1 MNIFNKKWLYIT
13 FFITVSA
20 IFILSCN
27 SKMKEATSTYNED
40 MAVEMSIS
48 ESPQM
53 LAGAAAKR
61 MSRPDADTQTAVER
75 KLIKTGYINFE
86 SEDIKSSRILINNL
100 VSKYGA
106 YINNENE
113 NSTTKMLE
121 QYLVIKIPKNNFDA
135 FVESL
140 ESGITKISSKNID
153 IEDVTE
159 EFIDIT
165 ARLTVKKEAEQTYL
179 RLLAT
184 AKTVRDVLDI
194 QDQIQGIRSD
204 IESIEGRIRY
214 LESAVSYCTLN
225 IRMYQYIASNESL
238 PRTSF
243 FTRLL
248 SSIKSGVNTFAEVII
263 GIVHAW
269 VFILIGII
277 LAIVLKLYCSKKRR
291 GKNEHK

>member
-1 MNIFNKKWLYIT
+1 
-13 FFITVSA
+13 
-20 IFILSCN
+20 
-27 SKMKEATSTYNED
+27 MKEATSTYNED
-40 MAVEMSIS
+40 MAVEMSTS

-165 ARLTVKKEAEQTYL
+165 ARLTVKK
-179 RLLAT
+179 
-184 AKTVRDVLDI
+184 K
-194 QDQIQGIRSD
+194 
-204 IESIEGRIRY
+204 
-214 LESAVSYCTLN
+214 
-225 IRMYQYIASNESL
+225 
-238 PRTSF
+238 
-243 FTRLL
+243 L
-248 SSIKSGVNTFAEVII
+248 SKPTFA
-263 GIVHAW
+263 
-269 VFILIGII
+269 F
-277 LAIVLKLYCSKKRR
+277 
-291 GKNEHK
+291 